1 MSPLPFQPI
10 AITGLSALF
19 PQARSVD
26 EFWRL
31 ILSGRDCM
39 QEIPATHW
47 LVDDYYDAD
56 PKAPGKTYS
65 KAGAFLKDVPFDP
78 VAYGLPPNVLP
89 ATDIAQLLALLLAR
103 QVLEDCSGGQIAKLK
118 LDTTSVI
125 LGVASATEMISSM
138 SGLLTQPMWIEGM
151 RSAGIAEPQVQEAV
165 KRITAL
171 FPEWNENTF
180 PGCLGNVVAGRVA
193 NRFNLGGTNCVTD
206 AACASSL
213 AALHMGIGELQLHS
227 ADRVITGGVDALNTI
242 FMYMCFSKTPAMSPT
257 GHCRPFADNADGT
270 MMGEGGGMLVLR
282 RLADAERDGD
292 QIYAV
297 IRGLGSSSDGRSKS
311 VYAPRPEG
319 QTLSL
324 QRCYALAGYS
334 PETVRLVEAH
344 GTATAAGDL
353 CEATALKEVFSAA
366 NPERRQ
372 WCALGSVKSQIGHTK
387 GAAGSAGLV
396 KVALALRHQVYP
408 PTANVDAPNPE
419 LGFADS
425 PLYLSTKARPWIQ
438 AKAEARRGSVSSF
451 GFGGTNFH
459 VAVEEYR
466 GKAAAPRVRAF
477 NAEVWLASAASA
489 AELADCVAA
498 WRKAGEADFE
508 RGARRSQ
515 QAFDAA
521 ALCRAAIVA
530 KSAEDLVAKS
540 AKLLE
545 RLQSQKPGT
554 QPAIDGVS
562 YALAARPAGAAGVVF
577 LFPGQGSQ
585 SVGMAAE
592 LPMHFEAAMEVWEQQ
607 ESLGLLG
614 AERLCDLVYP
624 PPAVDTA
631 EAARQ
636 EQQLRSTE
644 NAQPALGT
652 VSLAYL
658 AVLAAAGVQ
667 PELVG
672 GHSFGEIVA
681 LHAAGVLE
689 RDDCLRLSRKRG
701 ELMAEV
707 SRVHPGAMTA
717 VVHPAEKLAAL
728 LTGELAAC
736 VIANYNSPQQS
747 VVAGPLLVLE
757 RLEALLA
764 KEKIVFRRLPV
775 ATAFHSVAV
784 SPACEPLQKFLG
796 GIKFGKP
803 RLPVYNNTSAAPY
816 AGNAQAMRG
825 MLAAQLAQPVQF
837 AQQLQH
843 MQAAGGRIFIEV
855 GAGAVLSGLVRQTLG
870 DAATVIA
877 LNPAGQ
883 AADVG
888 LLAGLARLAV
898 AGVAVNWDLLW
909 DGYRALA
916 PEPKLS
922 AAALPVGGYNIGR
935 PYPPRSGVKTAP
947 VLENAP
953 ARQLTQA
960 SAAVAAPAG
969 AARMPAAPQAAPQP
983 AASVAP
989 AAPQPA
995 PTVRPAAGS
1004 DAVARAHETFMR
1016 TMSEAHRAFL
1026 ETVGSARLAAPAAA
1040 PAQPQQAAPP
1050 ALQARAMAA
1059 PPAAP
1064 AVARA
1069 PQAAPVVA
1077 AQVIAAVPPVA
1088 APASAAHSSAFDS
1101 ARVIE
1106 IVLQT
1111 VADKTGYPR
1120 EMLEPPML
1128 LEADLGIDSIKRV
1141 EILSAVQKQLPG
1153 LPPVDAKVMGGL
1165 QTLAAISEYLVQAL
1179 GALPAALPAGVAPA
1193 AAHAAAAAPAGAL
1206 QAAAVMPI
1214 VLQTVADKTG
1224 YPLEMLEPAM
1234 LLEADLGIDS
1244 IKRVEI
1250 LSAVQKQ
1257 LPGLPPVDAKV
1268 MGGLQTLQA
1277 ISDYLAE
1284 QLNGHALPL
1293 AAGVPLAVPA
1303 LHAAAPAQPAAF
1315 DAAGVLE
1322 IVLVTVAEKTGYP
1335 REMLEP
1341 AMLLEADLGIDSIKR
1356 VEILS
1361 AVQKLLPGLPPVDA
1375 KVMGGLQTLAAISE
1389 YLLAALGAQ
1398 APAVALNG
1406 TAAHA
1411 APAAA
1416 VAGVV
1421 FAAAAV
1427 MPIVLQTVADKT
1439 GYPVEMLE
1447 PGMLLEADL
1456 GIDSIK
1462 RVEILSAVQK
1472 LLPGLPPVDAKV
1484 MGGLQTLQAIS
1495 DYLTQ
1500 QLSGAAAPVAAAPV
1514 GAGTRAP
1521 AAAAAPAAAL
1531 PVLRYQLCAVPAAA
1545 PGFALAGLQ
1554 RAQHLFITDDGRGI
1568 GAALAAALRAQGI
1581 AATVGSSVPAACD
1594 ALILL
1599 DGLGAA
1605 ADVDAACA
1613 AQRAAFSAARAAAG
1627 ALQAAGGVFVT
1638 VQDTGGSYGLGS
1650 AALPRAWYGGFAG
1663 LAKSAAKEWPTVAV
1677 RSIDL
1682 ECGKL
1687 PAQQLGQRLADELL
1701 NGGDERET
1709 GLAAN
1714 GTRVRLALNEC
1725 APAAAARGRIPAK
1738 TVVVATGGARGVTA
1752 AALLALARAQQP
1764 MFALLGRT
1772 QLLPEPAQCAGVVE
1786 EGALRQALL
1795 TAEKNAGRQLA
1806 PKALAAA
1813 VSDILARREILAT
1826 LAQLR
1831 AAGSTAEY
1839 WACDAS
1845 DAASVQS
1852 VLAQVRKQLGPIRV
1866 LVHGAGVLADKLIA
1880 EKSDEQF
1887 ARVFDTKV
1895 RGLQVLLAATAK
1907 DELDALLLF
1916 SSVAGRFGNV
1926 GQADYAMANETL
1938 NKVAQAEFVRRG
1950 GKCLVRSINW
1960 GPWEGGMVTPAL
1972 RAHFA
1977 EQGIGL
1983 IAHAAGAAAFV
1994 AELGG
1999 AATAADVEVV
2009 IGAGRLDLAAADPAL
2024 PEHRVEIVVSAQRYP
2039 FLRDHVVRGK
2049 VVVPLALVVEWFCR
2063 AAALARPAAT
2073 LHALRDVAVMKAI
2086 LIGDAEREQALL
2098 AVTTRTRDAHT
2109 LELRI
2114 VDAASGK
2121 PHFTALADFSKGETK
2136 LLNGA
2141 VRKDAGWREFG
2152 FAPAAAYE
2160 GRLFHGRELQVISK
2174 LGGWSAA
2181 AATLELANKP
2191 LAGGDATAWH
2201 VGPALLDG
2209 ALQAA
2214 ALWTLQAYGKSSLP
2228 LRIAELVLTRAARK
2242 GEKVSCQLAGYEQA
2256 GAGTVSD
2263 IDCVDAKGAPIC
2275 MLRGVECFQVDSY

>member
-816 AGNAQAMRG
+816 AGDAQAMRG

-1040 PAQPQQAAPP
+1040 AAQPQQAAPP

-1165 QTLAAISEYLVQAL
+1165 QTLAAISA
-1179 GALPAALPAGVAPA
+1179 
-1193 AAHAAAAAPAGAL
+1193 
-1206 QAAAVMPI
+1206 
-1214 VLQTVADKTG
+1214 
-1224 YPLEMLEPAM
+1224 
-1234 LLEADLGIDS
+1234 
-1244 IKRVEI
+1244 
-1250 LSAVQKQ
+1250 
-1257 LPGLPPVDAKV
+1257 
-1268 MGGLQTLQA
+1268 
-1277 ISDYLAE
+1277 
-1284 QLNGHALPL
+1284 
-1293 AAGVPLAVPA
+1293 
-1303 LHAAAPAQPAAF
+1303 
-1315 DAAGVLE
+1315 
-1322 IVLVTVAEKTGYP
+1322 
-1335 REMLEP
+1335 
-1341 AMLLEADLGIDSIKR
+1341 
-1356 VEILS
+1356 
-1361 AVQKLLPGLPPVDA
+1361 
-1375 KVMGGLQTLAAISE
+1375 
-1389 YLLAALGAQ
+1389 YLLAALGVQ

-1514 GAGTRAP
+1514 GAGTRAA

-1531 PVLRYQLCAVPAAA
+1531 PVLRYQLRAVPAAA

-1613 AQRAAFSAARAAAG
+1613 AQRAAFSAARAAAS

-1764 MFALLGRT
+1764 IIALLGRT

-1831 AAGSTAEY
+1831 AAGSTVEY

-1845 DAASVQS
+1845 DAASVQA

-1999 AATAADVEVV
+1999 GATAADVEVV

>member
-1 MSPLPFQPI
+1 
-10 AITGLSALF
+10 
-19 PQARSVD
+19 
-26 EFWRL
+26 
-31 ILSGRDCM
+31 
-39 QEIPATHW
+39 
-47 LVDDYYDAD
+47 
-56 PKAPGKTYS
+56 
-65 KAGAFLKDVPFDP
+65 
-78 VAYGLPPNVLP
+78 
-89 ATDIAQLLALLLAR
+89 
-103 QVLEDCSGGQIAKLK
+103 
-118 LDTTSVI
+118 
-125 LGVASATEMISSM
+125 
-138 SGLLTQPMWIEGM
+138 
-151 RSAGIAEPQVQEAV
+151 
-165 KRITAL
+165 
-171 FPEWNENTF
+171 
-180 PGCLGNVVAGRVA
+180 
-193 NRFNLGGTNCVTD
+193 
-206 AACASSL
+206 
-213 AALHMGIGELQLHS
+213 
-227 ADRVITGGVDALNTI
+227 
-242 FMYMCFSKTPAMSPT
+242 
-257 GHCRPFADNADGT
+257 
-270 MMGEGGGMLVLR
+270 
-282 RLADAERDGD
+282 
-292 QIYAV
+292 
-297 IRGLGSSSDGRSKS
+297 
-311 VYAPRPEG
+311 
-319 QTLSL
+319 
-324 QRCYALAGYS
+324 
-334 PETVRLVEAH
+334 
-344 GTATAAGDL
+344 
-353 CEATALKEVFSAA
+353 
-366 NPERRQ
+366 
-372 WCALGSVKSQIGHTK
+372 
-387 GAAGSAGLV
+387 
-396 KVALALRHQVYP
+396 
-408 PTANVDAPNPE
+408 
-419 LGFADS
+419 
-425 PLYLSTKARPWIQ
+425 
-438 AKAEARRGSVSSF
+438 
-451 GFGGTNFH
+451 
-459 VAVEEYR
+459 
-466 GKAAAPRVRAF
+466 
-477 NAEVWLASAASA
+477 
-489 AELADCVAA
+489 
-498 WRKAGEADFE
+498 
-508 RGARRSQ
+508 
-515 QAFDAA
+515 
-521 ALCRAAIVA
+521 
-530 KSAEDLVAKS
+530 
-540 AKLLE
+540 
-545 RLQSQKPGT
+545 
-554 QPAIDGVS
+554 
-562 YALAARPAGAAGVVF
+562 
-577 LFPGQGSQ
+577 
-585 SVGMAAE
+585 
-592 LPMHFEAAMEVWEQQ
+592 
-607 ESLGLLG
+607 
-614 AERLCDLVYP
+614 
-624 PPAVDTA
+624 
-631 EAARQ
+631 
-636 EQQLRSTE
+636 
-644 NAQPALGT
+644 
-652 VSLAYL
+652 
-658 AVLAAAGVQ
+658 
-667 PELVG
+667 
-672 GHSFGEIVA
+672 
-681 LHAAGVLE
+681 
-689 RDDCLRLSRKRG
+689 
-701 ELMAEV
+701 
-707 SRVHPGAMTA
+707 
-717 VVHPAEKLAAL
+717 
-728 LTGELAAC
+728 
-736 VIANYNSPQQS
+736 
-747 VVAGPLLVLE
+747 
-757 RLEALLA
+757 
-764 KEKIVFRRLPV
+764 
-775 ATAFHSVAV
+775 
-784 SPACEPLQKFLG
+784 
-796 GIKFGKP
+796 
-803 RLPVYNNTSAAPY
+803 
-816 AGNAQAMRG
+816 
-825 MLAAQLAQPVQF
+825 
-837 AQQLQH
+837 
-843 MQAAGGRIFIEV
+843 
-855 GAGAVLSGLVRQTLG
+855 
-870 DAATVIA
+870 
-877 LNPAGQ
+877 
-883 AADVG
+883 
-888 LLAGLARLAV
+888 
-898 AGVAVNWDLLW
+898 
-909 DGYRALA
+909 
-916 PEPKLS
+916 
-922 AAALPVGGYNIGR
+922 
-935 PYPPRSGVKTAP
+935 
-947 VLENAP
+947 
-953 ARQLTQA
+953 
-960 SAAVAAPAG
+960 
-969 AARMPAAPQAAPQP
+969 
-983 AASVAP
+983 
-989 AAPQPA
+989 
-995 PTVRPAAGS
+995 
-1004 DAVARAHETFMR
+1004 
-1016 TMSEAHRAFL
+1016 
-1026 ETVGSARLAAPAAA
+1026 
-1040 PAQPQQAAPP
+1040 
-1050 ALQARAMAA
+1050 
-1059 PPAAP
+1059 
-1064 AVARA
+1064 
-1069 PQAAPVVA
+1069 
-1077 AQVIAAVPPVA
+1077 
-1088 APASAAHSSAFDS
+1088 
-1101 ARVIE
+1101 
-1106 IVLQT
+1106 
-1111 VADKTGYPR
+1111 
-1120 EMLEPPML
+1120 
-1128 LEADLGIDSIKRV
+1128 
-1141 EILSAVQKQLPG
+1141 
-1153 LPPVDAKVMGGL
+1153 MGGL

-1293 AAGVPLAVPA
+1293 VVGVPLAVPA

-1411 APAAA
+1411 APAAP

-1514 GAGTRAP
+1514 GAGTRAA

-1531 PVLRYQLCAVPAAA
+1531 PVLRYQLRAVPAAA

-1752 AALLALARAQQP
+1752 AALLALAGAQQP

-1845 DAASVQS
+1845 DAASVQA

-1999 AATAADVEVV
+1999 GATAADVEVV

>member
-1 MSPLPFQPI
+1 
-10 AITGLSALF
+10 
-19 PQARSVD
+19 
-26 EFWRL
+26 
-31 ILSGRDCM
+31 
-39 QEIPATHW
+39 
-47 LVDDYYDAD
+47 
-56 PKAPGKTYS
+56 
-65 KAGAFLKDVPFDP
+65 
-78 VAYGLPPNVLP
+78 
-89 ATDIAQLLALLLAR
+89 
-103 QVLEDCSGGQIAKLK
+103 
-118 LDTTSVI
+118 
-125 LGVASATEMISSM
+125 
-138 SGLLTQPMWIEGM
+138 
-151 RSAGIAEPQVQEAV
+151 
-165 KRITAL
+165 
-171 FPEWNENTF
+171 
-180 PGCLGNVVAGRVA
+180 
-193 NRFNLGGTNCVTD
+193 
-206 AACASSL
+206 
-213 AALHMGIGELQLHS
+213 
-227 ADRVITGGVDALNTI
+227 
-242 FMYMCFSKTPAMSPT
+242 
-257 GHCRPFADNADGT
+257 
-270 MMGEGGGMLVLR
+270 
-282 RLADAERDGD
+282 
-292 QIYAV
+292 
-297 IRGLGSSSDGRSKS
+297 
-311 VYAPRPEG
+311 
-319 QTLSL
+319 
-324 QRCYALAGYS
+324 
-334 PETVRLVEAH
+334 
-344 GTATAAGDL
+344 
-353 CEATALKEVFSAA
+353 
-366 NPERRQ
+366 
-372 WCALGSVKSQIGHTK
+372 
-387 GAAGSAGLV
+387 
-396 KVALALRHQVYP
+396 
-408 PTANVDAPNPE
+408 
-419 LGFADS
+419 
-425 PLYLSTKARPWIQ
+425 
-438 AKAEARRGSVSSF
+438 
-451 GFGGTNFH
+451 
-459 VAVEEYR
+459 
-466 GKAAAPRVRAF
+466 
-477 NAEVWLASAASA
+477 
-489 AELADCVAA
+489 
-498 WRKAGEADFE
+498 
-508 RGARRSQ
+508 
-515 QAFDAA
+515 
-521 ALCRAAIVA
+521 
-530 KSAEDLVAKS
+530 
-540 AKLLE
+540 
-545 RLQSQKPGT
+545 
-554 QPAIDGVS
+554 
-562 YALAARPAGAAGVVF
+562 
-577 LFPGQGSQ
+577 
-585 SVGMAAE
+585 
-592 LPMHFEAAMEVWEQQ
+592 
-607 ESLGLLG
+607 
-614 AERLCDLVYP
+614 
-624 PPAVDTA
+624 
-631 EAARQ
+631 
-636 EQQLRSTE
+636 
-644 NAQPALGT
+644 
-652 VSLAYL
+652 
-658 AVLAAAGVQ
+658 
-667 PELVG
+667 
-672 GHSFGEIVA
+672 
-681 LHAAGVLE
+681 
-689 RDDCLRLSRKRG
+689 
-701 ELMAEV
+701 
-707 SRVHPGAMTA
+707 
-717 VVHPAEKLAAL
+717 
-728 LTGELAAC
+728 
-736 VIANYNSPQQS
+736 
-747 VVAGPLLVLE
+747 
-757 RLEALLA
+757 
-764 KEKIVFRRLPV
+764 
-775 ATAFHSVAV
+775 
-784 SPACEPLQKFLG
+784 
-796 GIKFGKP
+796 
-803 RLPVYNNTSAAPY
+803 
-816 AGNAQAMRG
+816 
-825 MLAAQLAQPVQF
+825 
-837 AQQLQH
+837 
-843 MQAAGGRIFIEV
+843 
-855 GAGAVLSGLVRQTLG
+855 
-870 DAATVIA
+870 
-877 LNPAGQ
+877 
-883 AADVG
+883 
-888 LLAGLARLAV
+888 
-898 AGVAVNWDLLW
+898 
-909 DGYRALA
+909 
-916 PEPKLS
+916 
-922 AAALPVGGYNIGR
+922 
-935 PYPPRSGVKTAP
+935 
-947 VLENAP
+947 
-953 ARQLTQA
+953 
-960 SAAVAAPAG
+960 
-969 AARMPAAPQAAPQP
+969 
-983 AASVAP
+983 
-989 AAPQPA
+989 
-995 PTVRPAAGS
+995 
-1004 DAVARAHETFMR
+1004 
-1016 TMSEAHRAFL
+1016 
-1026 ETVGSARLAAPAAA
+1026 
-1040 PAQPQQAAPP
+1040 
-1050 ALQARAMAA
+1050 
-1059 PPAAP
+1059 
-1064 AVARA
+1064 
-1069 PQAAPVVA
+1069 
-1077 AQVIAAVPPVA
+1077 
-1088 APASAAHSSAFDS
+1088 
-1101 ARVIE
+1101 
-1106 IVLQT
+1106 
-1111 VADKTGYPR
+1111 
-1120 EMLEPPML
+1120 
-1128 LEADLGIDSIKRV
+1128 
-1141 EILSAVQKQLPG
+1141 
-1153 LPPVDAKVMGGL
+1153 
-1165 QTLAAISEYLVQAL
+1165 
-1179 GALPAALPAGVAPA
+1179 
-1193 AAHAAAAAPAGAL
+1193 
-1206 QAAAVMPI
+1206 
-1214 VLQTVADKTG
+1214 
-1224 YPLEMLEPAM
+1224 
-1234 LLEADLGIDS
+1234 
-1244 IKRVEI
+1244 
-1250 LSAVQKQ
+1250 
-1257 LPGLPPVDAKV
+1257 
-1268 MGGLQTLQA
+1268 
-1277 ISDYLAE
+1277 
-1284 QLNGHALPL
+1284 
-1293 AAGVPLAVPA
+1293 
-1303 LHAAAPAQPAAF
+1303 
-1315 DAAGVLE
+1315 
-1322 IVLVTVAEKTGYP
+1322 
-1335 REMLEP
+1335 
-1341 AMLLEADLGIDSIKR
+1341 MLLEADLGIDSIKR

-1514 GAGTRAP
+1514 GAGTRAA

-1531 PVLRYQLCAVPAAA
+1531 PVLRYQLRAVPAAA

-1568 GAALAAALRAQGI
+1568 GAALAAALRAHGI

-1725 APAAAARGRIPAK
+1725 ATAAAARGRIPAK

-1752 AALLALARAQQP
+1752 AALLALAGAQQP

-1845 DAASVQS
+1845 DAASVQA

-1999 AATAADVEVV
+1999 GATAADVEVV

>member
-65 KAGAFLKDVPFDP
+65 KAGAFLKDVQFDP

-103 QVLEDCSGGQIAKLK
+103 QVLDDCSGGQIAKLK

-227 ADRVITGGVDALNTI
+227 SDRVITGGVDALNTI

-353 CEATALKEVFSAA
+353 CEATALKEVFAAA

-396 KVALALRHQVYP
+396 KIALALRHQVYP

-425 PLYLSTKARPWIQ
+425 PLYLSTIARPWIQ
-438 AKAEARRGSVSSF
+438 ATAEPRRGSVSSF

-466 GKAAAPRVRAF
+466 GAAKAPRVRAF
-477 NAEVWLASAASA
+477 NAEVWLASAATA
-489 AELADCVAA
+489 AELADLVAA
-498 WRKAGEADFE
+498 WRKTGEADFE
-508 RGARRSQ
+508 RGARSSQ
-515 QAFDAA
+515 QGFDAA
-521 ALCRAAIVA
+521 AACRAAIVA
-530 KSAEDLVAKS
+530 KSAADLIAKS

-562 YALAARPAGAAGVVF
+562 YALTARPAGAAGIVF

-592 LPMHFEAAMEVWEQQ
+592 LPMHFAPAMEVWEQL
-607 ESLGLLG
+607 ESLALLG
-614 AERLCDLVYP
+614 AERLCDVVYP
-624 PPAVDTA
+624 PPAVDAA

-636 EQQLRSTE
+636 EKHLRSTE

-652 VSLAYL
+652 VSLAYM

-667 PELVG
+667 PELTG

-689 RDDCLRLSRKRG
+689 RTDCLRLSRKRG

-747 VVAGPLLVLE
+747 VVAGPLLVIE

-764 KEKIVFRRLPV
+764 REKVVFRRLPV

-796 GIKFGKP
+796 GIKFGQP
-803 RLPVYNNTSAAPY
+803 QLPVYNNTSAAPY
-816 AGNAQAMRG
+816 SGDAKAMRT

-837 AQQLQH
+837 AQQLQQ

-870 DAATVIA
+870 DAATAIA

-883 AADVG
+883 PADVG
-888 LLAGLARLAV
+888 LLSGLARLAV
-898 AGVAVNWDLLW
+898 AGVAVNWDFLW
-909 DGYRALA
+909 DGYRVPV

-935 PYPPRSGVKTAP
+935 PYPPRSGVKTAA

-953 ARQLTQA
+953 APHVTQA
-960 SAAVAAPAG
+960 SAAPGV
-969 AARMPAAPQAAPQP
+969 ARMPAAPVAAAQAAAAAPQS
-983 AASVAP
+983 AAP
-989 AAPQPA
+989 A
-995 PTVRPAAGS
+995 RPAGGS

-1026 ETVGSARLAAPAAA
+1026 ETVGGARLPAAA
-1040 PAQPQQAAPP
+1040 PAADTAAAAQAMAAP
-1050 ALQARAMAA
+1050 AQAMAAPVRAMAA

-1064 AVARA
+1064 AAARPLQAAAVA
-1069 PQAAPVVA
+1069 PVIAAPVRA
-1077 AQVIAAVPPVA
+1077 T
-1088 APASAAHSSAFDS
+1088 APSSGFDS
-1101 ARVIE
+1101 AKVIE
-1106 IVLQT
+1106 IVLST
-1111 VADKTGYPR
+1111 VAEKTGYPR

-1179 GALPAALPAGVAPA
+1179 GALPAPAPAPA
-1193 AAHAAAAAPAGAL
+1193 ANGAHAAPPAGGL
-1206 QAAAVMPI
+1206 SAAAVMPI

-1277 ISDYLAE
+1277 ISDYLAQ
-1284 QLNGHALPL
+1284 QLNGHGTVLP
-1293 AAGVPLAVPA
+1293 
-1303 LHAAAPAQPAAF
+1303 AAAPVASAATAVAAVAVHGAAF
-1315 DAAGVLE
+1315 DGAGVLE
-1322 IVLVTVAEKTGYP
+1322 IVLLTVAEKTGYP

-1361 AVQKLLPGLPPVDA
+1361 AVQKQLPGLPPVDA

-1389 YLLAALGAQ
+1389 YLLAALGVAA
-1398 APAVALNG
+1398 APAVAVNG

-1411 APAAA
+1411 PVAAPAAQPA
-1416 VAGVV
+1416 AAV

-1427 MPIVLQTVADKT
+1427 MPIVLETVAEKT

-1472 LLPGLPPVDAKV
+1472 KLPGLPPVDAKV

-1500 QLSGAAAPVAAAPV
+1500 QLNGNVQ
-1514 GAGTRAP
+1514 P
-1521 AAAAAPAAAL
+1521 AAAVPAPAGAATATAAPAL
-1531 PVLRYQLCAVPAAA
+1531 PVLRYRLSAVPAAA

-1568 GAALAAALRAQGI
+1568 GTALAAALGARGI
-1581 AATVGSSVPAACD
+1581 ASTVGSSVPAACD
-1594 ALILL
+1594 GLILL
-1599 DGLGAA
+1599 DGLGADA
-1605 ADVDAACA
+1605 GVDAACA
-1613 AQRAAFSAARAAAG
+1613 AHSAAFASASAAAT

-1638 VQDTGGSYGLGS
+1638 VQDTGGSYGLD
-1650 AALPRAWYGGFAG
+1650 AAPQARAWHGGFAG
-1663 LAKSAAKEWPTVAV
+1663 LAKSAAKEWPAVAV

-1687 PAQQLGQRLADELL
+1687 KAQQLGQRLADELL
-1701 NGGDERET
+1701 EGGDERET
-1709 GLAAN
+1709 GLPAA
-1714 GTRVRLALNEC
+1714 GGRVRLALSEC
-1725 APAAAARGRIPAK
+1725 VAEPAAKVRITPQ
-1738 TVVVATGGARGVTA
+1738 TVVVASGGARGVTA
-1752 AALLALARAQQP
+1752 AALLALAKAQQP
-1764 MFALLGRT
+1764 QIALLGRT
-1772 QLLPEPAQCAGVVE
+1772 ALAPEPAHCVGLVE

-1813 VSDILARREILAT
+1813 VRDILARREILET

-1831 AAGSTAEY
+1831 SAGSVAEY

-1880 EKSDEQF
+1880 EKTAEQF

-1895 RGLQVLLAATAK
+1895 RGLQVLLQATEK
-1907 DELDALLLF
+1907 DALAALVLF

-1926 GQADYAMANETL
+1926 GQADYAMANEVL
-1938 NKVAQAEFVRRG
+1938 NKVAQAEFARRG

-1972 RAHFA
+1972 REHFA
-1977 EQGIGL
+1977 AQGIGL

-1994 AELGG
+1994 AELAGN
-1999 AATAADVEVV
+1999 ATAADVEVV

-2024 PEHRVEIVVSAQRYP
+2024 PEHRAEIVVSTQRYP
-2039 FLRDHVVRGK
+2039 FLRDHMVRGK

-2063 AAALARPAAT
+2063 AAALARPAGV
-2073 LHALRDVAVMKAI
+2073 LRALRDVAVMKAI
-2086 LIGDAEREQALL
+2086 LIGDAEREQPLL
-2098 AVTTRTRDAHT
+2098 LLTTRTRDAHT
-2109 LELRI
+2109 VELRI
-2114 VDAASGK
+2114 ADAASGK
-2121 PHFTALADFSKGETK
+2121 PHFTALADFSFAETK

-2141 VRKDAGWREFG
+2141 VRKGADWREFG
-2152 FAPAAAYE
+2152 FAPAGAYE
-2160 GRLFHGRELQVISK
+2160 GRLFHGSKLQVISK
-2174 LGGWSAA
+2174 LGGWSPA
-2181 AATLELANKP
+2181 AATLELANLP

>member
-960 SAAVAAPAG
+960 SAAAAAPAG

-1040 PAQPQQAAPP
+1040 AAQPQLAAPP

-1064 AVARA
+1064 AVART
-1069 PQAAPVVA
+1069 PQAAPVA
-1077 AQVIAAVPPVA
+1077 AVQVIAAVPPVA

-1179 GALPAALPAGVAPA
+1179 GALPAVVPAGVAPA

-1303 LHAAAPAQPAAF
+1303 LYAAAPVQPAAF

-1514 GAGTRAP
+1514 GAGTRAA

-1531 PVLRYQLCAVPAAA
+1531 PVLRYQLRAVPAAA

-1714 GTRVRLALNEC
+1714 GTRVRLALHEC
-1725 APAAAARGRIPAK
+1725 APAAAARGRILEK

-1752 AALLALARAQQP
+1752 AALLALAGAQQP

-1845 DAASVQS
+1845 DAASVQA

-1999 AATAADVEVV
+1999 GATAADVEVV

>member
-747 VVAGPLLVLE
+747 VVAGPLLLLE

-816 AGNAQAMRG
+816 AGDAQAMRG

-960 SAAVAAPAG
+960 SAAAAAPAG

-1040 PAQPQQAAPP
+1040 AAQPQQAAPP

-1059 PPAAP
+1059 PPAAL

-1069 PQAAPVVA
+1069 PQAAPVAA

-1268 MGGLQTLQA
+1268 MGGLQTL
-1277 ISDYLAE
+1277 
-1284 QLNGHALPL
+1284 
-1293 AAGVPLAVPA
+1293 
-1303 LHAAAPAQPAAF
+1303 
-1315 DAAGVLE
+1315 
-1322 IVLVTVAEKTGYP
+1322 
-1335 REMLEP
+1335 
-1341 AMLLEADLGIDSIKR
+1341 
-1356 VEILS
+1356 
-1361 AVQKLLPGLPPVDA
+1361 
-1375 KVMGGLQTLAAISE
+1375 AAISE

-1514 GAGTRAP
+1514 GAGTRAA

-1531 PVLRYQLCAVPAAA
+1531 PVLRYQLRAVPAAA

-1554 RAQHLFITDDGRGI
+1554 RAQHLFIKDDGRGI
-1568 GAALAAALRAQGI
+1568 GAALAAALRAHGI

-1752 AALLALARAQQP
+1752 AALLALAGAQQP

-1845 DAASVQS
+1845 DAASVQA

-1999 AATAADVEVV
+1999 GATAADVEVV